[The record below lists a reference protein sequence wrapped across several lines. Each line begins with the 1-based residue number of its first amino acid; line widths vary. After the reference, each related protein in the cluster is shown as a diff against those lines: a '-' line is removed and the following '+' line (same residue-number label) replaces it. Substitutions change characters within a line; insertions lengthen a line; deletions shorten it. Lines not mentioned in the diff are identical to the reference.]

1 MDKSYIIN
9 GNVIFYPGSGIVS
22 SLLTGNTVK
31 LNAPTAQL
39 LEAFVSRVG
48 MTISQSELYNIAWGE
63 KGSSVTPNTLYQN
76 ISLLRKALKDVGV
89 IGESVTTVRGKGF
102 IFTMATVIENMTD
115 NEIVKNISLECSDN
129 KTKKKMIIVYSIMMG
144 VCFIL
149 ILLYFFIKSQPGYFV
164 ARKSD
169 GFSFS
174 HINEKCFIYYDNS
187 NDMNSIIPDI
197 DVFLEGTLSSC
208 QVYPYVYISLS
219 ELHSTISLT
228 SCKNEIINNSKN
240 VCKTELFYDF
250 DSLNR

>member
-1 MDKSYIIN
+1 TREMEIRMDKSYIIN

-22 SLLTGNTVK
+22 SLLTGSTVK

-102 IFTMATVIENMTD
+102 IFTMSTVIENMTD

-129 KTKKKMIIVYSIMMG
+129 KTKK
-144 VCFIL
+144 
-149 ILLYFFIKSQPGYFV
+149 
-164 ARKSD
+164 R
-169 GFSFS
+169 
-174 HINEKCFIYYDNS
+174 
-187 NDMNSIIPDI
+187 
-197 DVFLEGTLSSC
+197 
-208 QVYPYVYISLS
+208 
-219 ELHSTISLT
+219 
-228 SCKNEIINNSKN
+228 
-240 VCKTELFYDF
+240 
-250 DSLNR
+250 